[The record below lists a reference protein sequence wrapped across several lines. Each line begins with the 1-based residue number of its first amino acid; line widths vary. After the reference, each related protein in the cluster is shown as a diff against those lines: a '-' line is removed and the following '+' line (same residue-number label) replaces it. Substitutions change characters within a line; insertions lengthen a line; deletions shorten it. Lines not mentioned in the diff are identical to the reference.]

1 MEVQCRLCL
10 GQASAKLVLFLSNE
24 ELRLMVDSVF
34 NFKIIS
40 DPRLTESVCLQ
51 CSSTVQEFYQY
62 SKKVRTNQELLEEEH
77 LVQSAN
83 LYEKLD
89 FENVLIDD
97 TSCENTNNE
106 SNCAADH
113 PVKEPH
119 ETNAEITILYGDLDE
134 TFAAHEVRRSNDTVT
149 INRNPSNGNS
159 PKIQEFEI
167 YDDDTSEVKH
177 FEQAQEPASSVK
189 LEDRFHRCELCDR
202 LFSNSLHFKTHQ
214 SEHRKK
220 ECPICGKNVNAKYLP
235 MHIADMHQTKPAASK
250 KRHEKVQLP
259 ASQYERDRM
268 IDLFIG
274 IRCELCQFGIY
285 KTFADL
291 QMHYRTKH
299 GVQGYVRC
307 CGDKLVTQSAAAE
320 HVLVHQGAFACKY
333 CDKTFVS
340 KRGLI
345 KHMATKHDE
354 KAESRV
360 FRCRLCNITF
370 TSEEKFIHHR
380 KKHERKECPICGK
393 TVRKSYLKKH
403 IQDVHA
409 DPSKN
414 GEDSSSTER
423 RTKQSTIYDQMI
435 LDNLGLR
442 CELCPPEAA
451 QDFDQFNSLRTHY
464 STEHNMRGYVRC
476 CGKQFFI
483 RCLAVQHI
491 AAHKGIH
498 RCQLCDKTFSTRT
511 SLKNHMGIIH
521 ASDNP
526 EDRSYD
532 CDECDSSFSTK
543 PQLRVHQKRH
553 KLTQTECA
561 LCGKSVRSDYIQK
574 HIATQHGEKCRQLI
588 CHVCGK
594 AFSTECVLKA
604 HMKQHLEPHAVQR
617 VKPERAECAVCKK
630 MIRGKYSMKKH
641 MKDMHSAAS
650 NQQCSVCGKF
660 IRSSTAMKQHMRIH
674 QGSGMEKL
682 QCPFCFK
689 WVKGKTYLRKHI
701 QCLHEEKGQ
710 LFRCDVCQ
718 HESPNSQ
725 ALAAHKQRVHEFVE
739 SGDKLKCEYCGKNFK
754 RSIYLR
760 EHIALHTGEQ
770 LYTCEFCGKK
780 FKSNANYYS
789 HRKKNHSEELQG
801 KNETETNGQ

>member
-1 MEVQCRLCL
+1 MCL
-10 GQASAKLVLFLSNE
+10 GQASAKLVLFLTNE

-34 NFKIIS
+34 NFKITS
-40 DPRLTESVCLQ
+40 DPHLPESVCLQ

-77 LVQSAN
+77 LVESDN

-89 FENVLIDD
+89 FENVLVDD
-97 TSCENTNNE
+97 TSCENIKNE
-106 SNCAADH
+106 SSSAVNN
-113 PVKEPH
+113 PVNEPH
-119 ETNAEITILYGDLDE
+119 DTNDGSVILYGDIEEKLS
-134 TFAAHEVRRSNDTVT
+134 AHEVRSSTDTIT
-149 INRNPSNGNS
+149 INRNPSNGS
-159 PKIQEFEI
+159 SQKTQGFQGEVS
-167 YDDDTSEVKH
+167 DDTSEATFQNGKY
-177 FEQAQEPASSVK
+177 FEQAQEQADSAK
-189 LEDRFHRCELCDR
+189 LEDRFLRCELCDR

-220 ECPICGKNVNAKYLP
+220 ECPVCGKNVYANYLP
-235 MHIADMHQTKPAASK
+235 KHIADMHQTKPTASK
-250 KRHEKVQLP
+250 KRHENVKLP

-291 QMHYRTKH
+291 QVHYRTKH

-307 CGDKLVTQSAAAE
+307 CGGKLETQSAAAE
-320 HVLVHQGAFACKY
+320 HVLLHQGAFACKF
-333 CDKTFVS
+333 CDKTFIS
-340 KRGLI
+340 KRGLM
-345 KHMATKHDE
+345 KHKATKHDDNR
-354 KAESRV
+354 ESRV
-360 FRCRLCNITF
+360 FRCRVCNIIF
-370 TSEEKFIHHR
+370 NSEEKFVNHR
-380 KKHERKECPICGK
+380 KKHERRDCPICGK
-393 TVRKSYLKKH
+393 TVRNTYLQKH
-403 IQDVHA
+403 IHDVHTG
-409 DPSKN
+409 PSKI
-414 GEDSSSTER
+414 EEHFSSTER
-423 RTKQSTIYDQMI
+423 RTKQSIYDQMI

-442 CELCPPEAA
+442 CELCPESA
-451 QDFDQFNSLRTHY
+451 QNFEQFSSLRTHY
-464 STEHNMRGYVRC
+464 STVHSMRGYVRC

-491 AAHKGIH
+491 AAHKGTH
-498 RCQLCDKTFSTRT
+498 RCQLCNKTFSTRT
-511 SLKNHMGIIH
+511 SLTNHIGIVH

-532 CDECDSSFSTK
+532 CDECDRSFSTI

-574 HIATQHGEKCRQLI
+574 HIATQHGEKCKQLI

-604 HMKQHLEPHAVQR
+604 HIKQHMEPHAVQR
-617 VKPERAECAVCKK
+617 AKPERTECAVCKK

-641 MKDMHSAAS
+641 MKDMHGDAS
-650 NQQCSVCGKF
+650 NQQCTVCGKF

-674 QGSGMEKL
+674 QGRGMEKL

-689 WVKGKTYLRKHI
+689 WVKGKSYLRKHI

-710 LFRCDVCQ
+710 LFQCDVCQ

-739 SGDKLKCEYCGKNFK
+739 SGDKLKCEYCGKSFK
-754 RSIYLR
+754 RLIYLR

-789 HRKKNHSEELQG
+789 HRKKNHSEELQT
-801 KNETETNGQ
+801 KNETEPNGA